1 MPVLNLKPTHKVIKD
16 YYHCLEEF
24 DHFGVT
30 HESAVRS
37 AFQTLLEGCG
47 KQRGWKLIPEDS
59 INLGRNKR
67 IVVDG
72 ALIDKFKLPQGY
84 WEAKDI
90 HDDLPKEALRKFEA
104 GYPQTNIL
112 FQTPKRAILWQNE
125 QRVLDNDL
133 SNPKQ
138 LIETLQTFFSYRPQ
152 EYAEWQDAVAQFKDK
167 VPEIGRE
174 VAQLIHQER
183 RSNPR
188 FTIAF
193 ADFLEKCRASI
204 NPDLSEAAVEEML
217 IQHLLTVRIFRTVFN
232 NPDFTRRNVIAN
244 EIETVIDAL
253 TSQSFSRLDF
263 LQSLDHFYVAIE
275 RTAATINNF
284 SQKQHFLNTVYEQ
297 FFQGF
302 SVEVADT
309 HGIVYT
315 PQPIV
320 DFMVKS
326 VEQILRSEFDTS
338 LSDDGVHI
346 IDPFVGTGNFIVRII
361 REIRKTALPDK
372 YARELHCNEVM
383 LLPYYVASM
392 NIEHEFYQ
400 ATGSY
405 QPFEGICLVDTF
417 DLAEDRQL
425 SLFAPENTK
434 RVENQKKTPMFV
446 VIGNPPYNVGQV
458 NENDN
463 NKNRKYETLD
473 QRVSGT
479 YARDSQATLKA
490 QLSDPYVKAIRW
502 ASDRIGEKGIV
513 AFVTNNSFLD
523 GISFDGMRKHLY
535 QDFNRVYVLDLKG
548 NVRKDSMREGIPIGE
563 KHTVFGLAAMVGIAV
578 TFLVKNPKNQDHK
591 IYYSD
596 VDWRATRREKF
607 NLIENARTFNRMQW
621 QELKPDKNNTW
632 LTEGMR
638 SEFENFIPMGS
649 KAARRGKD
657 EAIEVI
663 FKHYSNGIK
672 TNRDAWTYNFNRNAL
687 TENIQRTIEYYNE
700 QVFRWKRPEYL
711 NTNVDDFVVYDD
723 AKISWSRDLKLKLKR
738 EKSTEYAEHKVR
750 NSLYRP
756 FTKSI
761 LFFDQVMVDIRGS
774 FPSIFPTSETE
785 TENRVICLTAVGN
798 KKPFHCLM
806 TKQLTDFH
814 LTGDSQCFSFYTYHE
829 DETNRRENITGG
841 ALQAFRSQYQ
851 DESISKWDV
860 FHYVYAVLHHPS
872 YCEIYQENL
881 KRELPRIPFLPDFWG
896 FVKTGRRLG
905 EIHVSYEDQPEY
917 HLDFI
922 ETPGKSLN
930 WCVEKMRLSKDKTC
944 IRYNDFL
951 TLAGIPPEALNYRLG
966 NRSALDWV
974 IDQYRVKTDKRSGI
988 TNDPNRANDEKYI
1001 VKLIGKVITVS
1012 LETVKLVKGLHEW
1025 QILDKPERST

>member
-1 MPVLNLKPTHKVIKD
+1 MPALNLKPSHKVIKD
-16 YYHCLEEF
+16 YYHSLEEF

-37 AFQTLLEGCG
+37 AFQSLLEGCG

-125 QRVLDNDL
+125 QRVLDKDLND
-133 SNPKQ
+133 PKQ

-152 EYAEWQDAVAQFKDK
+152 EYAEWQEAVAQFKDK
-167 VPEIGRE
+167 VPEIGHG
-174 VAQLIHQER
+174 VAKLIQEER
-183 RSNPR
+183 RKNSVFSN
-188 FTIAF
+188 AF
-193 ADFLEKCRASI
+193 ENFLEKCHASI

-326 VEQILRSEFDTS
+326 VEQILRNEFDTS
-338 LSDDGVHI
+338 LSDEGVHI
-346 IDPFVGTGNFIVRII
+346 IDPFVGTGNFIVRIM
-361 REIRKTALPDK
+361 REIRKTALADK
-372 YARELHCNEVM
+372 YACELHCNEVM

-400 ATGSY
+400 ATDTY

-417 DLAEDRQL
+417 DLAKVKDNEQYDFL
-425 SLFAPENTK
+425 APENTK
-434 RVENQKKTPMFV
+434 RVEKQKNTPMFV
-446 VIGNPPYNVGQV
+446 IIGNPPYNVGQV

-463 NKNRKYETLD
+463 NKNRKYETMD

-479 YARDSQATLKA
+479 FARDSKATNKNL
-490 QLSDPYVKAIRW
+490 LSDPYVKAIRW
-502 ASDRIGEKGIV
+502 ASDRIGDQGIV

-578 TFLVKNPKNQDHK
+578 TFLVKNPQNQDHK

-632 LTEGMR
+632 LTEGLS
-638 SEFENFIPMGS
+638 SEFETFIPMGS
-649 KAARRGKD
+649 KSTRSGKD
-657 EAIEVI
+657 KAMEVI
-663 FKHYSNGIK
+663 FKHYSRGIA
-672 TNRDAWTYNFNRNAL
+672 TCRDAWAYNFNRSILA
-687 TENIQRTIEYYNE
+687 ENMQRTIKYYNE
-700 QVFRWKRPEYL
+700 QVLKWRQPENL
-711 NTNVDDFVVYDD
+711 NTKVDDFVVNDD
-723 AKISWSRDLKLKLKR
+723 AKISWSESLKLNLNR
-738 EKSTEYAEHKVR
+738 GRNAEYSEFKIRDA
-750 NSLYRP
+750 LYRP
-756 FTKSI
+756 FTKSNLLFDRI
-761 LFFDQVMVDIRGS
+761 LNERVYG
-774 FPSIFPTSETE
+774 FPAIFPTPETE
-785 TENRVICLTAVGN
+785 TENRVICVRSYDQKEFAV
-798 KKPFHCLM
+798 LM
-806 TKQLTDFH
+806 SECIPDLNFYNTPQQSFP
-814 LTGDSQCFSFYTYHE
+814 FYTYDE
-829 DETNRRENITGG
+829 DGTNRRENITGW
-841 ALQAFRSQYQ
+841 ALHKFRSQYQ
-851 DESISKWDV
+851 DETISKWDI
-860 FHYVYAVLHHPS
+860 FHYVYAVLHHPG
-872 YCEIYQENL
+872 YRETYQANL
-881 KRELPRIPFLPDFWG
+881 KRELPRIPFLPDFWS
-896 FVKTGRRLG
+896 FVRTGRRLG
-905 EIHVSYEDQPEY
+905 EIHLSYEDQLEY

-922 ETPGKSLN
+922 ETPGMSLN
-930 WCVEKMRLSKDKTC
+930 WRVEKMKLSKDKTC

-951 TLAGIPPEALNYRLG
+951 TLAGIPPEAFDYRLG
-966 NRSALDWV
+966 NRSALDWL
-974 IDQYRVKTDKRSGI
+974 IDQYQVKTDKRSGI
-988 TNDPNRANDEKYI
+988 TNDPNRLDDPQYI

-1012 LETVKLVKGLHEW
+1012 LETVKLVKGLPAW
-1025 QILDKPERST
+1025 PADIK